1 MRINVGH
8 TLLIRN
14 SSRGFTL
21 FELMMAVAI
30 LSLSLVLAV
39 PSMRTMTERR
49 QTISAVQRIY
59 GELQL
64 ARSTAVAMSQPI
76 FMNISSGNDWALGVS
91 NNTLCDPVDNDP
103 ACSIPDVNDANA
115 ITHRYTVLDNDDVV
129 VNADSNQVTF
139 FSQRGTA
146 TPVNITVTSL
156 GGTGYVVNIVVRPL
170 GQVSICSPD
179 DDPSVYLSSYRT
191 CG

>member
-1 MRINVGH
+1 MRIN
-8 TLLIRN
+8 TERTQLTRN
-14 SSRGFTL
+14 SSRGFSL
-21 FELMMAVAI
+21 LELMLAVTV
-30 LSLSLVLAV
+30 LSLALVMAV
-39 PSMRTMTERR
+39 PSMTTMTERR
-49 QTISAVQRIY
+49 QTIGAVERIY

-64 ARSTAVAMSQPI
+64 ARSTAVAMSQPM
-76 FMNISSGNDWALGVS
+76 FMNISAGNDSALGVS
-91 NNTLCDPVDNDP
+91 DNTLCDPVDNDP

-129 VNADSNQVTF
+129 VNADSAQVTF

-146 TPVNITVTSL
+146 TPVNITVTSQ
-156 GGTGYVVNIVVRPL
+156 GRTGYVVNIVVRPL

-179 DDPSVYLSSYRT
+179 TDPSVYLSSYRI